1 MQHQVGGGS
10 TGPEQF
16 VSDQGVDLQFVREV
30 KSGIRNP
37 GFELLTLALVL
48 ADLHIPIHQL

>member
-16 VSDQGVDLQFVREV
+16 VSDQGIDPQFVREV

-37 GFELLTLALVL
+37 GFELLMLALVL